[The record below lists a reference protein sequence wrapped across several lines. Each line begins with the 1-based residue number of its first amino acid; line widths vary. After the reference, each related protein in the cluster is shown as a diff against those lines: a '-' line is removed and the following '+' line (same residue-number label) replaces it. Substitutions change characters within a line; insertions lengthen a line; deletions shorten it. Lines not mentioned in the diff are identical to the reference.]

1 MSSQTGTMRGKQIA
15 IYARYSSDK
24 QSASSAQDQIERCL
38 RLVQE
43 RGGEVPPQLR
53 FMDAAVSGAS
63 LQRPGFE
70 RMMALARLRRINVL
84 VVEDPD
90 RLSRDMADSAFLFK
104 EMQFY
109 DVEVI
114 SASDGMSS
122 FSPSAKTHFLLK
134 GFMGEAY
141 LDNLRDKTLRGLTA
155 RFQAGYAT
163 GAVAFG
169 FRTDPKKNVVGEI
182 VAHEISVDEKAAEIV
197 RRIFREYLAGR
208 SLALIASGLNTG
220 GVVPPRS
227 GKRSGT
233 MAWSDSTVRAML
245 HNEAYA
251 GTWKFAQ
258 RKWTKVPGTNIR
270 RPKPRSASD
279 QPMAQERPHLR
290 IVNHETWSAV
300 QERLA
305 AVHQHYVRTSAEKT
319 STQGTATQFPFS
331 GIVACDHCG
340 SLMFISGR
348 GESRRYRCSG
358 NAKRGICTNR
368 LTVLETVTRARLLE
382 AISRTLLNDFGLAY
396 ARKVAA
402 SQVGERV
409 RNGDREL
416 KAKRAELSKTETRL
430 RVLIEQLSD
439 GDAADYL
446 RQAMN
451 DLATKA
457 RGLKAEIAGLESIS
471 TGPIELPSPETIRG
485 WMKNLDGFVRRDPLA
500 AREYFRKIFK
510 GSKVRL
516 RAQPDGTYMARTELL
531 PMVLL
536 TETPPSEESPRKASS
551 SAHCGGRI

>member
-1 MSSQTGTMRGKQIA
+1 MSSRTDSLSGKRIA

-24 QSASSAQDQIERCL
+24 QSASSAQDQVERCL
-38 RLVQE
+38 RLVRE
-43 RGGEVPPQLR
+43 RGGDVPPQLR

-63 LQRPGFE
+63 LQRPEFE
-70 RMMALARLRRINVL
+70 RMMGLARTRKINVL

-122 FSPSAKTHFLLK
+122 FSPSAKTHFLMK

-169 FRTDPKKNVVGEI
+169 FKTDPKKNVVGEI
-182 VAHEISVDEKAAEIV
+182 VAHEISIDEKQAEIV
-197 RRIFREYLAGR
+197 RRIFREYLHGR
-208 SLALIASGLNTG
+208 SLALIASGLNRD
-220 GVVPPRS
+220 GVMPPRS

-233 MAWSDSTVRAML
+233 MSWSDSTVRAML
-245 HNEAYA
+245 HNEVYA
-251 GTWKFAQ
+251 GTWKFAP

-270 RPKPRSASD
+270 RPKPRSVAD
-279 QPMAQERPHLR
+279 QPIAQDRPHLR
-290 IVNHETWSAV
+290 IVDDETWSAARG
-300 QERLA
+300 RLA
-305 AVHQHYVRTSAEKT
+305 TVRQHYVPGGRDRSSSHGK
-319 STQGTATQFPFS
+319 ATQYPFS
-331 GIVACDHCG
+331 GILACDHCG

-348 GESRRYRCSG
+348 GAGRRYRCTG
-358 NAKRGICTNR
+358 NAKRGVCTNR
-368 LTVLETVTRARLLE
+368 LTVLETVTRERLLE
-382 AISRTLLNDFGLAY
+382 AISKTLLNDFGLAY

-402 SQVGERV
+402 SQVGDRV
-409 RNGDREL
+409 RHRDRDL
-416 KAKRAELSKTETRL
+416 KAKRAELAKCESRL
-430 RVLIEQLSD
+430 RVLIEQLSE

-451 DLATKA
+451 ELAAKA
-457 RGLKAEIAGLESIS
+457 KNLKSEIAALESMS
-471 TGPIELPSPETIRG
+471 TAPVSLPSPETIRS
-485 WMKNLDGFVRRDPLA
+485 WMTNLGAFVRRDPLA

-516 RAQPDGTYMARTELL
+516 RAQANGTYVARTELL

-536 TETPPSEESPRKASS
+536 TETPPSAEEPREASS
-551 SAHCGGRI
+551 SSHCGGRI